1 MLKKIGLTIFGL
13 IFMVGIA
20 SAEKTIIVTLIDE
33 EYKAMSVLTSTPEEW
48 INNAAKNK
56 ARAMIDELV
65 NKYLDRKLEKIT
77 LQEKYDII
85 NSLDLEKEK
94 QSRQ

>member
-1 MLKKIGLTIFGL
+1 
-13 IFMVGIA
+13 
-20 SAEKTIIVTLIDE
+20 
-33 EYKAMSVLTSTPEEW
+33 MSVLTSTPEEW